1 MRSHSKILVL
11 VEGALMIALATIL
24 ANIPFFTLPY
34 GGGITLEMIPLV
46 VMSFRH
52 GTKWGAFTAFVHSVL
67 QMLLGFSNVMY
78 CPTLFTQ
85 FACIMLDYILAFTV
99 LGFANMIAN
108 LFGKHR
114 QVGVAVGS
122 LVVCLLRFVCS
133 YISGAWLW
141 GAYMPETFNNVWWY
155 SFVYNGSYMIPNT
168 IIVVVAVS
176 LLYKFAPKFFVYQG
190 QAVSSKA

>member
-1 MRSHSKILVL
+1 MRSYSKILIL

-67 QMLLGFSNVMY
+67 QLLIGFSNVMY
-78 CPTLFTQ
+78 CPTLLTQ
-85 FACIMLDYILAFTV
+85 IACILLDYLIAFTA
-99 LGFANMIAN
+99 LGFANMIAGP
-108 LFGKHR
+108 FGSNR

-122 LVVCLLRFVCS
+122 LVVCLIRFVCS

-141 GAYMPETFNNVWWY
+141 GAYMPDTFTNVWWY

-190 QAVSSKA
+190 QAAHSKV